1 MGKYECMSISE
12 FMGRKSEPVPSK
24 LEQHFKKYGFV
35 YKVIGTTVIIL
46 AAGDFS
52 FAFADTGIDKEA
64 RKLYYEIV
72 DIGKW
77 IIVFKGGIDIVK
89 SVTNGDFDAAK
100 KGFFS
105 YLLIYL
111 LLLGLPYG
119 LDKVD
124 QVFER
129 IT

>member
-12 FMGRKSEPVPSK
+12 FMGQKTQPVPSK
-24 LEQHFKKYGFV
+24 LEMHLKKYGVV
-35 YKVIGTTVIIL
+35 YKIIGSTIIIFASGFDYAS
-46 AAGDFS
+46 AA
-52 FAFADTGIDKEA
+52 TGIDVGA

-72 DIGKW
+72 NIGKW

-89 SVTNGDFDAAK
+89 SVTNGDFDSAK

-124 QVFER
+124 EVFQS